1 MSTEVNRRD
10 AFRLDDSMLLSVKKL
25 SDSELENLIENFD
38 AVRLQHCLKSH
49 FMLQRENRKTS
60 LLFIRK
66 RDPDVAQFLNS
77 LEDQLMLVASRLSST
92 TGDEQSMILHDVN
105 MSSSSIRFS
114 TTSDYKVG
122 EQVQCLMTLATSDL
136 QIFTLATVTRFEDA
150 SVSEGQ
156 NSVALQFTHLHSDDS
171 EAIIR
176 HMAKLQQIQLQQRRA
191 D

>member
-25 SDSELENLIENFD
+25 SDSELEDLIENFD

-77 LEDQLMLVASRLSST
+77 LEDQLMLVASRLSSA
-92 TGDEQSMILHDVN
+92 TGDEQNMILHDVN

-114 TTSDYKVG
+114 TTSDYSVG
-122 EQVQCLMTLATSDL
+122 EQVQCMMMLATSDL

-150 SVSEGQ
+150 SVSEGLK
-156 NSVALQFTHLHSDDS
+156 SVALQFTHLHSDDS